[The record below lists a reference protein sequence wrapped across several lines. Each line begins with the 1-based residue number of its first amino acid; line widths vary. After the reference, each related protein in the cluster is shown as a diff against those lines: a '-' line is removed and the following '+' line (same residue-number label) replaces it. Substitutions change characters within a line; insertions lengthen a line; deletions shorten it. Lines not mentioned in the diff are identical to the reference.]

1 MPVCSS
7 GPSWP
12 LLWGTPNA
20 SSGNPRLSANIHLPL
35 KLSSAPLTKPPLR
48 YTETR
53 GFVLSFL
60 RLSLLALTCRPAFGG
75 RRRVAAACPAPAL
88 PPESPS
94 ATLRA
99 SRSITD
105 SCLPAGPRGSQ
116 VPAPAAGAPCSSDWL
131 RKLTLY
137 LLSMRRWSGA
147 SLSTWAANGDL
158 SLVLG
163 WRRPGSSLGSG
174 PPPASGTG
182 TSLAT
187 QPAVSMRNESHA
199 CPAFRLDGADALI
212 LVQLQAK
219 SGTAAFFT
227 ESRLS
232 WLPSGRLYVRE
243 GSRLLLQA

>member
-1 MPVCSS
+1 MPQRALPRPSLLSPRAPPS
-7 GPSWP
+7 GRAGALPTPVSQQGPGFPGACPSRRGS
-12 LLWGTPNA
+12 LL
-20 SSGNPRLSANIHLPL
+20 
-35 KLSSAPLTKPPLR
+35 
-48 YTETR
+48 
-53 GFVLSFL
+53 L
-60 RLSLLALTCRPAFGG
+60 RLASEADSLLALDEALV
-75 RRRVAAACPAPAL
+75 RRQPL
-88 PPESPS
+88 
-94 ATLRA
+94 
-99 SRSITD
+99 
-105 SCLPAGPRGSQ
+105 
-116 VPAPAAGAPCSSDWL
+116 
-131 RKLTLY
+131 
-137 LLSMRRWSGA
+137 
-147 SLSTWAANGDL
+147 TWAANGDL

-199 CPAFRLDGADALI
+199 RPAFRLDGADALI

-243 GSRLLLQA
+243 GSRLLPQA

>member
-60 RLSLLALTCRPAFGG
+60 PSLPAGPDLQA
-75 RRRVAAACPAPAL
+75 RRCPALAL

-199 CPAFRLDGADALI
+199 RPAFRLDGADALI

-219 SGTAAFFT
+219 SRIAAFFT

-243 GSRLLLQA
+243 GSRLLPQA